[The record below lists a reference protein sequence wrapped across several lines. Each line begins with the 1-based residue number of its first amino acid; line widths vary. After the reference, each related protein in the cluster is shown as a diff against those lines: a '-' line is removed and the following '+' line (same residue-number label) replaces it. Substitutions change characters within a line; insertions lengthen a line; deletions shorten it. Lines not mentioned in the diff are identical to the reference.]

1 MEQAPILIS
10 VYDRPVHFKRCIES
24 LKSNTHASE
33 THLFVAIDAP
43 YKEEHQKNNNK
54 VVDYAKTITG
64 FKEVTLI
71 IREKNLGLTNNLIDA
86 REQLFSRYDTLIFS
100 EDDNIFSED
109 FLSFVNKGLEVYKDR
124 EDIFSISGYQYPMVM
139 PPSYQMDVYLWRG
152 FSAWGCATWKEKAEK
167 IDFRS
172 EVVFSKVRNFLKNY
186 QNVRK
191 INAVADHFLPAL
203 MLMIKK
209 NEVHGD
215 VYLSMYQIL
224 HNMYSVYPTVS
235 RIRNI
240 GHDGI
245 GSNCGDTNYALYA
258 EQKLYEDKNDY
269 EFPVNIEKNSQINS
283 LLKDHY
289 KRDKKTK
296 TKDLLKLFLL
306 NLGITNITDLK
317 H

>member
-109 FLSFVNKGLEVYKDR
+109 FLLFINKGLEVYKDR
-124 EDIFSISGYQYPMVM
+124 EDIFSISGYQYPVVM
-139 PPSYQMDVYLWRG
+139 PASYQMDVYLWAG
-152 FSAWGCATWKEKAEK
+152 FSAWGCATWKEKANK

-172 EVVFSKVRNFLKNY
+172 EVVFSKVRKFLKNY
-186 QNVRK
+186 QNIRK
-191 INAVADHFLPAL
+191 INAVADIFLTAL
-203 MLMIKK
+203 VLMIKM

-215 VYLSMYQIL
+215 GYVCMYQFMN
-224 HNMYSVYPTVS
+224 NMYSVFPTIS
-235 RIRNI
+235 RVRNI
-240 GHDGI
+240 GHDGSGLNA
-245 GSNCGDTNYALYA
+245 GSSNYTLYA
-258 EQKLYEDKNDY
+258 DQQIYQGKNDY
-269 EFPVNIEKNSQINS
+269 KFPVNIEQNTQINS
-283 LLKDHY
+283 VLKDHL

-296 TKDLLKLFLL
+296 TKDLMKLVLL
-306 NLGITNITDLK
+306 NLGITNFPK
-317 H
+317 